1 MFRSYLFCKRK
12 LKIENVENFWG
23 KNLKISNFVKM
34 LKNWVLMKMT
44 ENGKLGRE
52 SQCFEEQIL
61 VGKSGKMYLGKLW
74 KMVKL
79 EENVSFGKNVTKMF
93 KNVN

>member
-1 MFRSYLFCKRK
+1 
-12 LKIENVENFWG
+12 
-23 KNLKISNFVKM
+23 M

-74 KMVKL
+74 KIWKL
-79 EENVSFGKNVTKMF
+79 EENVSLTKML
-93 KNVN
+93 